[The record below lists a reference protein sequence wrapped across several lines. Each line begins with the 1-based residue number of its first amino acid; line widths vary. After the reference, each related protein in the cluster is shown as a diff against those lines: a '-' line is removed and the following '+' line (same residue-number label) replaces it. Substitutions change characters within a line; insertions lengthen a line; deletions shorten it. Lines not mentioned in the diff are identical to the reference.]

1 MGQVRQMPNQPES
14 SLAPV
19 AANAPAAEVRPIDG
33 AHCALCGARLS
44 GRSLRYHVVSPQC
57 CEMITVCRTCH
68 KAALGEGYRP
78 AE

>member
-1 MGQVRQMPNQPES
+1 MGQVRRLPTQSNDNV
-14 SLAPV
+14 APV
-19 AANAPAAEVRPIDG
+19 TTPPATVSSIDS
-33 AHCALCGARLS
+33 AHCALCGAKLS
-44 GRSLRYHVVSPQC
+44 ARALRYHVVSPQV